1 MHTKENLRFLRDD
14 VASIILTDESCMEYV
29 ERIVSSALNID
40 LNLIKNNLVLKSPRI
55 SANTHVKQSYVDSIY
70 ETDDIIINIE
80 VNYSKGKSSN
90 RKNMHYICHLVLKQT
105 TPGMRQEQNLKPI
118 YQININGYDYFK
130 KGKFIYRSYI
140 MEESIHE
147 MRDDFITIIDINM
160 DFLSKISYNRIK
172 EEGEDSLERLLYV
185 FVSNNY
191 EIIDELYPN
200 DEIMEKVKK
209 KLSALTEDFAE
220 GLYYDREEYINQ
232 VSFEMGKEEGI
243 EQGETNKMIEI
254 AKNLLKLK
262 IKTEDIIQATGLT
275 KEQLEEIANK
285 NSIQQESE

>member
-262 IKTEDIIQATGLT
+262 IKT
-275 KEQLEEIANK
+275 KR
-285 NSIQQESE
+285 NS